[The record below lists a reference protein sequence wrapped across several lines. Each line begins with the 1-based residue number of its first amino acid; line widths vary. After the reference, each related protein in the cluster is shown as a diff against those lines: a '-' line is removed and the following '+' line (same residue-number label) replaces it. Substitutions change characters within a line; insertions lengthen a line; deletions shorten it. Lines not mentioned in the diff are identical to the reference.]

1 MTNPI
6 PPAAK
11 RWTATW
17 VLGVLAIVVIAV
29 ALLTPEETGTNGRDA
44 STFSTGPGGT
54 SIVFELA
61 ARMGWK
67 TERRIVPLDSM
78 PAGRRV
84 DVVLAPSVALGSHE
98 VHRLL
103 ENVRSGGGLIA
114 SLDGDDDL
122 ADSLRVEEG
131 RGVAFLDASD
141 TDCPAE
147 PLSVARVLTLPTDAR
162 EVDPPKVFDGEIT
175 TLLSATTQKTHVP
188 FRAAIGFPL
197 GGRDG
202 GGRVV
207 VVGSSSV
214 FVNSAVRN
222 CRLDADLAV
231 ARMLAYV
238 VPANGERPRIVFD
251 EFHHGYGVHGGS
263 LRAAAIYLGRTSS
276 GHFLVQALVAG
287 LVLLLAKAP
296 RPLPPSEVT
305 QIPRRSPIEHADA
318 LGRAFEDVGAT
329 RTATTRLL
337 GGVRRRV
344 GRAVAISSGAAD
356 GEFLSAIERMN
367 PSLSEPVQRIR
378 NAVDHPVSSEQ
389 FIVVGS
395 ALERVER
402 ALTRDE
408 SLSPQK

>member
-296 RPLPPSEVT
+296 RLLPPSEVT

>member
-103 ENVRSGGGLIA
+103 ENVRGGGGLIA

-122 ADSLRVEEG
+122 ADSLKVEEG